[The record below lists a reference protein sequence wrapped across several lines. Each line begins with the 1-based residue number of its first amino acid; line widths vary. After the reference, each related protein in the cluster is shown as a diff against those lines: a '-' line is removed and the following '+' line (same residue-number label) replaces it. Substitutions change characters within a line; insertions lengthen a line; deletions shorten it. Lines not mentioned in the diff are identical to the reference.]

1 MIREVTADASLIND
15 LSRMLAW
22 RVHTGRMWCRRPQ
35 QMTDNEL
42 SMPHEVTVP
51 DPWLNLEDVVEAG
64 PDLVE
69 PAEERPSLFL
79 SIGTQGCS
87 SNGFCI

>member
-1 MIREVTADASLIND
+1 
-15 LSRMLAW
+15 
-22 RVHTGRMWCRRPQ
+22 
-35 QMTDNEL
+35 MTDNEL

-51 DPWLNLEDVVEAG
+51 DPWLNLEDVVEPG

-69 PAEERPSLFL
+69 PAEEWPSLFL
-79 SIGTQGCS
+79 SIGTQECS